1 MSTLHRASSRRASGR
16 ASITV
21 ILAATVAATLTGC
34 IDALSYQAP
43 VDAPLEVGDARDFE
57 LRFLRFDVANYER
70 TLTRED
76 LLALP
81 EDTQRR
87 LWLLDLDL
95 SNSPGS
101 PRFIENAITEI
112 RDADPAA
119 LSQSARNLQGLLNMT
134 PDSANLEG
142 TSFES
147 LIELAPVIGVSPARA
162 LADLVNLNV
171 EDRFLPTTAIADTLL
186 RDVVG
191 SHPAAQL
198 RQGPRTADNPEGLY
212 PVTPQSLPITLADA
226 ASDFATFADT
236 FGETFDNGVYHP
248 GFVTGDVSASILG
261 PDFSITVRAN
271 ANALPFKGIDLSKGE
286 TGSVNSI
293 ESQIDSLF
301 NFDDPRWLVIR
312 GLVAGTPVISEI
324 TFQIVEDDLFH
335 PGGNSPLPRPQG
347 DSQAWLL
354 APWTLE
360 HVILES
366 SLAAFRGLNSSTSY
380 TIPGNSEPVFS
391 LTVVDGWS
399 TVTTQGG
406 VGSPPSPQYIWDVLL
421 EIAQVRLHDGG
432 LTEGEGDV
440 TFTLRDVPVGI
451 DTRTIERTIRQNLES
466 DPDAL
471 LPVAETIIDTSEGA
485 PDFYYTR
492 AAGDDGIEG
501 NWLYFIAEEDIPL
514 TDEGL
519 PERPWDYARP
529 GFFADPD
536 LTQKVS
542 SMQGVPGETLHE
554 KVQIQAN
561 DVLYVQD
568 DVGGVYRLD
577 ITGTPGRSTIALTV
591 ERIR

>member
-1 MSTLHRASSRRASGR
+1 MSALMHVRRRRSVE
-16 ASITV
+16 I
-21 ILAATVAATLTGC
+21 AATIALIALATPNLSGC

-43 VDAPLEVGDARDFE
+43 VEAPLEVGDSREFE
-57 LRFLRFDVANYER
+57 LRFLRFDVSNYER

-112 RDADPAA
+112 RDADPAT
-119 LSQSARNLQGLLNMT
+119 LSESARNMQGLLNMT

-162 LADLVNLNV
+162 LADLVNINV

-198 RQGPRTADNPEGLY
+198 RQGPRSAENPEGLY
-212 PVTPQSLPITLADA
+212 PVSPQSLPITLADA
-226 ASDFATFADT
+226 ASDFATFAET
-236 FGETFDNGVYHP
+236 FGETLQDGVYHP

-271 ANALPFKGIDLSKGE
+271 ANALPFKGIDLSEGE

-301 NFDDPRWLVIR
+301 NFEDPNWLVIR

-335 PGGNSPLPRPQG
+335 PGGSSPLPRPQG

-366 SLAAFRGLNSSTSY
+366 SLAAFQGLNSSTSY
-380 TIPGNSEPVFS
+380 TIPGNTEPVFS
-391 LTVVDGWS
+391 LLVVDGWS

-406 VGSPPSPQYIWDVLL
+406 VGSPPAPRYIWDVLL
-421 EIAQVRLHDGG
+421 EIAQVRVHDGG
-432 LTEGEGDV
+432 IPEGEGDV

-451 DTRTIERTIRQNLES
+451 DTRTIERTIRENLEA
-466 DPDAL
+466 DPSSL

-492 AAGDDGIEG
+492 AVGADGLES
-501 NWLYFIAEEDIPL
+501 NWLYFIAEEDIP
-514 TDEGL
+514 TTEEGL

-536 LTQKVS
+536 LTDQVS
-542 SMQGVPGETLHE
+542 SLDGVPGETIHE
-554 KVQIQAN
+554 KVQIEAG
-561 DVLYVQD
+561 DTLYVQD

-577 ITGTPGRSTIALTV
+577 ITGTPGRSTISLTV

>member
-1 MSTLHRASSRRASGR
+1 MTKATHLRNRSGYQR
-16 ASITV
+16 
-21 ILAATVAATLTGC
+21 AATMSLMIVTAGGLPGC
-34 IDALSYQAP
+34 VDALSWEAP
-43 VDAPLEVGDARDFE
+43 VDAPMEPGDSRTFE
-57 LRFLRFDVANYER
+57 LRFLRFDVSNYER

-81 EDTQRR
+81 EETQRR

-112 RDADPAA
+112 RDADPAT

-147 LIELAPVIGVSPARA
+147 LIELAPIIGVAPARA
-162 LADLVNLNV
+162 LADLVNINV

-198 RQGPRTADNPEGLY
+198 RQGPRTAENPEGLY

-226 ASDFATFADT
+226 ASDFATFAET
-236 FGETFDNGVYHP
+236 FGETLNNGVYHP

-271 ANALPFKGIDLSKGE
+271 ANALPFKGIDLSQGE

-301 NFDDPRWLVIR
+301 NFDDPNWLVIR

-335 PGGNSPLPRPQG
+335 PGGSSPLPRPQG

-366 SLAAFRGLNSSTSY
+366 SLAAFQGLNSSTSY
-380 TIPGNSEPVFS
+380 SIPGNSEPVFS
-391 LTVVDGWS
+391 LSVEDGWS

-406 VGSPPSPQYIWDVLL
+406 VGSPPAPRYIWDVLL

-432 LTEGEGDV
+432 IAEGDGDV

-451 DTRTIERTIRQNLES
+451 DTRTIERTIRENLES
-466 DPDAL
+466 DPSAL
-471 LPVAETIIDTSEGA
+471 LPVAETIIDNSDGA

-492 AAGDDGIEG
+492 AVGVDGTEG
-501 NWLYFIAEEDIPL
+501 NWLYFIAEEDIP
-514 TDEGL
+514 TTEEGL

-536 LTQKVS
+536 LLEQVS
-542 SMQGVPGETLHE
+542 SREGVPGETLHE
-554 KVQIQAN
+554 KVQVQAG
-561 DVLYVQD
+561 DTFYVQD

-577 ITGTPGRSTIALTV
+577 ITGAPGRSTIAVSV